1 MPPVGA
7 AVFAAVQGAFVAVQA
22 FAASSF
28 IASIIVNTAISAG
41 ISLIARAL
49 TPKPTIKQSG
59 IQTAV
64 TTTGGT
70 EPQAFILGRTATAG
84 HHVCPPMS
92 HNDGDTPNGYLTFVI
107 ELSDLPGIGLS
118 RVILNDGYSDIGGS
132 AYGDYGFPLLGQRV
146 GGKDHAWVKF
156 YDGNQTAADPMLVAK
171 YASYPDRP
179 WSSSFVGR
187 GTAYAILTA
196 RYNREVFNNLPQV
209 RFEVEGIPLYDPRY
223 DSSVGG
229 SGAQRW
235 DVPSSHVRS
244 ANPAVMIYNILRG
257 IHLPTGEV
265 WGSDVPADD
274 LPRDNW
280 FAAMNA
286 CDAPIG
292 DRPSFTAG
300 LEVMINMAPAEVID
314 ELAKTCL
321 GQVSEMGGVFR
332 MRVGA
337 PAAPV
342 QFITDEDIVISQP
355 QELDPFPGLAASA
368 NAISSEYPEP
378 ASLWTSREAPQIL
391 NAAWEAED
399 GGRRLPTSINFPACS
414 NQSQVAQLMSA
425 FIKDARRFRTHRLV
439 LPPRAFLLEPLDT
452 IAWTSERN
460 GYTNKIFEVVDIV
473 DQPGTI
479 NQDLVLRERDPADYG
494 WTSAQDLPAVVPV
507 TGLSPRPAQ
516 VIEGWSV
523 SATTLNDAFGFARRP
538 AIQLSWVGEAAAD
551 AVFVRYEIRLAETTQ
566 VVVTGLADRAAGY
579 VLVTDGLLPDTAY
592 QVRGRYVLDRPT
604 DWSSWLDVTTPS
616 TFLSMADLEAALRET
631 ITTARDE
638 AVEANARLDGINSV
652 IEADISGALGPD
664 GAIRQE
670 IESAKAAVMGEI
682 EAPGSLLSEAI
693 VAMGQSVGDSVQAT
707 LSADYYT
714 ITATD
719 LAITGAIS
727 GFESRF
733 VADNDLVVTAS
744 LTQDYYT
751 RSATNGAISAAIT
764 SFGTSFG
771 ADIQATLDAGYY
783 TKSDA
788 DGAISGATT
797 TLRSS
802 MEAPSGSVGLAT
814 AAAAAANSLAS
825 GKGRVIYASSA
836 PAEADRL
843 PQNLWIDTGS
853 GANTPR
859 RWSGSAWVAVTDK
872 AALDAAADAGA
883 ALGAANAKGKVIFS
897 STAPAAADR
906 LPQNLWID
914 TSGGNNTPKRWSG
927 SAWVAVTDK
936 VAADAKAAVDIQ
948 ATTLSNLNGN
958 VARFTAIT
966 SAGGQ
971 STAAG
976 IEAVSWTTSG
986 QGTGSAVRLLGD
998 NVIVPGSLSASSLTV
1013 TDMAGN
1019 LIPNGAF
1026 RFGDLRGWSGVHSSF
1041 MVVARNDASG
1051 THAIKTAPTPHVVQN
1066 VTDGSSRTATL
1077 EDNLIVKP
1085 GDRYVPALALAAG
1098 GSSPNIRWQLLFV
1111 FGSATGATLSTVTR
1125 SFTSTSTSWANSTG
1139 AAVEAPADAATL
1151 TIQLRRSGGGSFT
1164 GTAFAANIEVLRQ
1177 RDGATLITPNSIT
1190 TDQIFAQ
1197 NLSSLSADMGEVTAG
1212 RIRSADS
1219 KFVIDLNAKTITITV

>member
-7 AVFAAVQGAFVAVQA
+7 AVFAAVQGAFLAVQA

-28 IASIIVNTAISAG
+28 IASMIVNTAISVG

-107 ELSDLPGIGLS
+107 ELSDLPGIGLN
-118 RVILNDGYSDIGGS
+118 RVILNDGYSNLGGS
-132 AYGDYGFPLLGQRV
+132 AHGDYGFPLLGQRV
-146 GGKDHAWVKF
+146 GGKDHAWIKF
-156 YDGNQTAADPMLVAK
+156 YDGSQTAADPMLVAR
-171 YASYPDRP
+171 YSSYPDRP
-179 WSSSFVGR
+179 WSSSFVGQ

-209 RFEVEGIPLYDPRY
+209 RFEVDGIPLYDPRY

-235 DVPSSHVRS
+235 NAPATWARS

-300 LEVMINMAPAEVID
+300 LEVMVNMAPAEVID

-342 QFITDEDIVISQP
+342 QFITDDDIVISQP

-425 FIKDARRFRTHRLV
+425 YIKDARRFRTHRLV
-439 LPPRAFLLEPLDT
+439 LPPEAFLLEPLDT

-507 TGLSPRPAQ
+507 TGLSPRPPQ

-523 SATTLNDAFGFARRP
+523 SASTLKDALGLDRRP
-538 AIQLSWVGEAAAD
+538 AISLAWIGTAAVD
-551 AVFVRYEIRLAETTQ
+551 ALFVRYEIRIKATAQ
-566 VVVTGLADRAAGY
+566 IASSGLADRTAGY
-579 VLVTDGLLPDTAY
+579 VLISDGLLPETEY
-592 QVRGRYVLDRPT
+592 EVRGRYVLDRPT
-604 DWSSWLDVTTPS
+604 EWSSWLSVTTPGIY
-616 TFLSMADLEAALRET
+616 LNGADLRGGIKGLLADADLASVEILSALPTTDNFPGRTVYLTTDTKLYRWTGSVWSSGLAASEIEGQLS
-631 ITTARDE
+631 
-638 AVEANARLDGINSV
+638 NAQ
-652 IEADISGALGPD
+652 IEAIA
-664 GAIRQE
+664 A
-670 IESAKAAVMGEI
+670 AK
-682 EAPGSLLSEAI
+682 
-693 VAMGQSVGDSVQAT
+693 
-707 LSADYYT
+707 
-714 ITATD
+714 
-719 LAITGAIS
+719 ITGALI
-727 GFESRF
+727 E
-733 VADNDLVVTAS
+733 AQIAN
-744 LTQDYYT
+744 
-751 RSATNGAISAAIT
+751 
-764 SFGTSFG
+764 
-771 ADIQATLDAGYY
+771 
-783 TKSDA
+783 
-788 DGAISGATT
+788 GAISGAKIAIGAIDAGKIAAGAITT
-797 TLRSS
+797 VKL
-802 MEAPSGSVGLAT
+802 AAGSVTTGKLA
-814 AAAAAANSLAS
+814 A
-825 GKGRVIYASSA
+825 G
-836 PAEADRL
+836 
-843 PQNLWIDTGS
+843 
-853 GANTPR
+853 
-859 RWSGSAWVAVTDK
+859 AVT
-872 AALDAAADAGA
+872 ADAIQAGA
-883 ALGAANAKGKVIFS
+883 ISTQKIAAG
-897 STAPAAADR
+897 
-906 LPQNLWID
+906 
-914 TSGGNNTPKRWSG
+914 
-927 SAWVAVTDK
+927 AVTAGLI
-936 VAADAKAAVDIQ
+936 AAGAIEAEKISVTQ
-948 ATTLSNLNGN
+948 LS
-958 VARFTAIT
+958 AIT
-966 SAGGQ
+966 SDIG
-971 STAAG
+971 
-976 IEAVSWTTSG
+976 
-986 QGTGSAVRLLGD
+986 
-998 NVIVPGSLSASSLTV
+998 
-1013 TDMAGN
+1013 
-1019 LIPNGAF
+1019 
-1026 RFGDLRGWSGVHSSF
+1026 
-1041 MVVARNDASG
+1041 
-1051 THAIKTAPTPHVVQN
+1051 
-1066 VTDGSSRTATL
+1066 TAT
-1077 EDNLIVKP
+1077 
-1085 GDRYVPALALAAG
+1085 AG
-1098 GSSPNIRWQLLFV
+1098 V
-1111 FGSATGATLSTVTR
+1111 
-1125 SFTSTSTSWANSTG
+1125 
-1139 AAVEAPADAATL
+1139 
-1151 TIQLRRSGGGSFT
+1151 
-1164 GTAFAANIEVLRQ
+1164 
-1177 RDGATLITPNSIT
+1177 
-1190 TDQIFAQ
+1190 
-1197 NLSSLSADMGEVTAG
+1197 
-1212 RIRSADS
+1212 IRSSDN
-1219 KFVIDLNAKTITITV
+1219 KFRIDLNAKTITITV